1 VIGKN
6 SGVPQQQVYTDL
18 SSLQKIK
25 IQGNTDKGAALQSIA
40 KQFES
45 MMVQQMMKSMRQ
57 ANEAFAEGDMTSSSE
72 EKFYRDMFDSQLSL
86 SLSQGRGFGLA
97 EAMMRQFHGKLAAAV
112 ADRNGAPAADA
123 LNPETLK
130 NDPLKNG
137 ALESGRFKNEALKN
151 SDLSSVTRQQT
162 LAVLGRPEDVESS
175 AAFTEAVYRLFQDQ
189 DAHKE
194 TTQAAVDPALLD
206 GTPENFVKVLR
217 PAAERIAKQLG
228 VDSRLLLSQ
237 AALETG
243 WGQKVIQR
251 SGGASSF
258 NFFNIKAGSDW
269 QGATVSVPT
278 IEYQNG
284 VAVREVSSFR
294 AYRSPEESF
303 SDYANLIAENPRY
316 EQALQRGGNA
326 TAYIKALA
334 AAGYATDPR
343 YADKVLA
350 LFNGDQIN
358 GDQIN
363 SEKFSNEKLN
373 SDRLDGA
380 TTLSDLA
387 EFDQL

>member
-1 VIGKN
+1 MIGKN
-6 SGVPQQQVYTDL
+6 AGTTMDQPQVYTDL
-18 SSLQKIK
+18 SSLQKINA
-25 IQGNTDKGAALQSIA
+25 QGHKDKGAALQSIA

-57 ANEAFAEGDMTSSSE
+57 ANEAFADGDLTASSE
-72 EKFYRDMFDSQLSL
+72 GKFYQDMFDSQLSL

-97 EAMMRQFHGKLAAAV
+97 EAMMRQFHGKLATAV
-112 ADRNGAPAADA
+112 ADSKGAAAD
-123 LNPETLK
+123 NK
-130 NDPLKNG
+130 NAGVDG
-137 ALESGRFKNEALKN
+137 ALKN
-151 SDLSSVTRQQT
+151 NLSNVTRQQMSM
-162 LAVLGRPEDVESS
+162 ALGVSGDAESG
-175 AAFTEAVYRLFQDQ
+175 AAFTEQVYRLFQDE

-194 TTQAAVDPALLD
+194 SASTPVDASALD

-228 VDSRLLLSQ
+228 IDSRVLLSQ

-284 VAVREVSSFR
+284 VAVRELASFR

-303 SDYANLIAENPRY
+303 SDYANLIAGNPRY
-316 EQALQRGGNA
+316 QQALQHGGNA
-326 TAYIKALA
+326 TTYIKALA

-358 GDQIN
+358 GPQITTEKN
-363 SEKFSNEKLN
+363 SNGKLN
-373 SDRLDGA
+373 GDRLDGVA
-380 TTLSDLA
+380 KQVNFSETSDFS
-387 EFDQL
+387 EFEQL